1 MPSVEN
7 LILWTQTEAISKKM
21 KKMKKKIM
29 EKGAVCLQRRSRNNP
44 SGPHKCRSPLPF
56 GNVSSRSLSNFS
68 RAGCPAAALWLAY
81 LVILT
86 LRSAHA
92 WQIVDRM
99 PQGIGRHQE
108 FAFSFLFFFFS
119 KDTFLSLCTR
129 DKKINRAL
137 FDRRTA
143 SRPGWSP
150 ARFEGLM
157 PSRPWHGAWCFLPL
171 FSAQSALCS
180 ARRSTSRPIN
190 RPIS

>member
-1 MPSVEN
+1 
-7 LILWTQTEAISKKM
+7 
-21 KKMKKKIM
+21 M
-29 EKGAVCLQRRSRNNP
+29 EKGAVCLWRRSRNNP

-56 GNVSSRSLSNFS
+56 GNVSSQILSNFS
-68 RAGCPAAALWLAY
+68 SAGCLAAALWLAY

-99 PQGIGRHQE
+99 PQRYWK
-108 FAFSFLFFFFS
+108 APRLCLSFFFFFGVFLFL

-143 SRPGWSP
+143 SWPGWSP
-150 ARFEGLM
+150 ATFEGLM
-157 PSRPWHGAWCFLPL
+157 PLRPWHGAWCFLPL
-171 FSAQSALCS
+171 FSVQSAFCS
-180 ARRSTSRPIN
+180 ARRSTSKPIN
-190 RPIS
+190 KPIS

>member
-1 MPSVEN
+1 
-7 LILWTQTEAISKKM
+7 
-21 KKMKKKIM
+21 M
-29 EKGAVCLQRRSRNNP
+29 EKGAVCLWHRSRNNP
-44 SGPHKCRSPLPF
+44 NGPHKCISPLPF
-56 GNVSSRSLSNFS
+56 GNVSSRILSNFGG
-68 RAGCPAAALWLAY
+68 AGCLAAALWLAY

-99 PQGIGRHQE
+99 PQGIGRHRD
-108 FAFSFLFFFFS
+108 FAFSFFFFFFS
-119 KDTFLSLCTR
+119 EDTFLSLCTR

-143 SRPGWSP
+143 SWPVWSP

-157 PSRPWHGAWCFLPL
+157 PLRPWHDAWCFLPL

-180 ARRSTSRPIN
+180 ARRSTSQPIN